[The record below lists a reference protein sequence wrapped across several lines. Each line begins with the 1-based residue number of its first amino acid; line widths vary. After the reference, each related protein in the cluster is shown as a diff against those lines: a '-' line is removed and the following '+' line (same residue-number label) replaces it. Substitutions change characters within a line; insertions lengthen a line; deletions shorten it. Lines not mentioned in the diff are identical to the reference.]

1 MGRTRVKLLTL
12 IIAILV
18 VSSSASADKGNTTPA
33 TGQWTIVASN
43 ETSPN
48 TIDGGPL
55 QIITD
60 WTSNGAA
67 KSLAITPVLANTF
80 TNSTCSASGQPA
92 ALMADVDPNGKPS
105 VVVTLDN
112 GQQVVFSGTNSGTSS
127 QFSGT
132 FTSTGG
138 GCTQADSGN
147 FTATLYQPLLGSI
160 TGTVQ
165 SYAGTNSTNVTM
177 NLSIDSNFNVT
188 GTVKAANKPCMAN
201 LTINGPAAQAYG
213 PSFASGDTETILASD
228 NSGNV
233 VGFVISATDAN
244 GNFLFPPWPSQM
256 YVTYDVVAGTCSG
269 DAGTDAPFH
278 QVQNGVKHAPIRRPI
293 RRGPQHG
300 VEFHEAL
307 SR

>member
-1 MGRTRVKLLTL
+1 MKLLTL
-12 IIAILV
+12 IIVILA
-18 VSSSASADKGNTTPA
+18 VSSSALADKGSTTPS

-55 QIITD
+55 QLITD
-60 WTSNGAA
+60 WTTVVAS

-92 ALMADVDPNGKPS
+92 ALTADVDPNGKPS
-105 VVVTLDN
+105 VVITLDN
-112 GQQVVFSGTNSGTSS
+112 GQQVVFRGTNGGTSS

-147 FTATLYQPLLGSI
+147 FTATLYQPLQGSI

-165 SYAGTNSTNVTM
+165 SYAGTNSTNLTM

-188 GTVKAANKPCMAN
+188 GSVKASNKPCMSN

-244 GNFLFPPWPSQM
+244 GNFLSPPWPSQM
-256 YVTYDVVAGTCSG
+256 YVTYDVVAGACSG

-278 QVQNGVKHAPIRRPI
+278 LIQNGVKHAPILRPI
-293 RRGPQHG
+293 RRFPQHG
-300 VEFHEAL
+300 VDFHEAL

>member
-1 MGRTRVKLLTL
+1 
-12 IIAILV
+12 
-18 VSSSASADKGNTTPA
+18 
-33 TGQWTIVASN
+33 
-43 ETSPN
+43 
-48 TIDGGPL
+48 
-55 QIITD
+55 
-60 WTSNGAA
+60 
-67 KSLAITPVLANTF
+67 
-80 TNSTCSASGQPA
+80 
-92 ALMADVDPNGKPS
+92 
-105 VVVTLDN
+105 VTLDN
-112 GQQVVFSGTNSGTSS
+112 GQQVVFSGTNHGTVS

-147 FTATLYQPLLGSI
+147 FTATLYQPLQGSI
-160 TGTVQ
+160 TGTVE
-165 SYAGTNSTNVTM
+165 SYAGTNSTNLTM

-244 GNFLFPPWPSQM
+244 GNFLSPPWPSQM
-256 YVTYDVVAGTCSG
+256 YVTYDVVAGACSG

-278 QVQNGVKHAPIRRPI
+278 QVQNAVKHAPIRRPI
-293 RRGPQHG
+293 RRGPQHN
-300 VEFHEAL
+300 VEFHEAF